1 MYNKNLECDRQLK
14 DMDLQMM
21 LNRNDVV
28 QMDLEKARL
37 INQGLTDEGV
47 ELSER
52 RDFLRQEE
60 RSLVSSNDQM
70 NQQIER
76 LAMNCSRKF

>member
-70 NQQIER
+70 NQ
-76 LAMNCSRKF
+76 